1 MDCKE
6 LFNSIKVNQ
15 IKFDETI
22 KKQNEFLNKL
32 SIIKIGKKTNNQK
45 EVINIKLFYI
55 SREEV
60 INFSRDYGKMVL
72 DAANKLKSK

>member
-45 EVINIKLFYI
+45 EVINIKIFYI